1 MLRPS
6 PSDKQIPTRVKTAW
20 GVGAIADGCK
30 NAGFDVFLG
39 LYYVTVLGLP
49 GTMSGLALLVA
60 LLFDAVTDPLVGS
73 LSDNFRS
80 RWGRRHPF
88 MLSAAVPMALCFFLL
103 FSPPGGLCE
112 GQLFAWLLFFSVG
125 TRLSLT
131 LYKVPADA
139 LGPEMTDHYDERTTL
154 TAFRWAMGLGG
165 GIVLQVA
172 GWLFFFEDRTT
183 VAEGRLDLDNF
194 PAFGVFVAVAV
205 ATSILIGTFGTRSVI
220 PALRA
225 PEATARFSAHRFLE
239 GLRAAF
245 ASHSLRILLGAAV
258 ISQTA
263 VGVTEVLSVYMST
276 WFWAFDSDQMAI
288 LAGTTV
294 VPVVIGVLVA
304 RRLTLLIGDK
314 RKTFIR
320 LILALIVW
328 APLAVLA
335 RLFDLAPENGTTG
348 ILVFVIGHTAVIML
362 LAVQIAILS
371 SSMIMDVTD
380 EVALVS
386 GERHEGVVMSS
397 VSFAGKCTSGLGNFV
412 GLAALQWIGFPSGDA
427 AAIEAV
433 PKDAILSLG
442 LLAGPG
448 LIVFYIAAVVLVS
461 RLRLTRERYD
471 EIQAELARRG

>member
-1 MLRPS
+1 MVLPP

-49 GTMSGLALLVA
+49 GTMSGLALLIA
-60 LLFDAVTDPLVGS
+60 LLVDALSDPLVGS
-73 LSDNFRS
+73 ISDDFRS

-88 MLSAAVPMALCFFLL
+88 MICAALPMALCFFLL
-103 FSPPGGLCE
+103 FSPPAGLGE
-112 GQLFAWLLFFSVG
+112 EALFAWLLAFSIG

-165 GIVLQVA
+165 GIALQVI
-172 GWLFFFEDRTT
+172 GWLFFFEDRTA

-194 PAFGVFVAVAV
+194 PAFGTFVAVVV
-205 ATSILIGTFGTRSVI
+205 ATSIGIGTFGTRSVI
-220 PALRA
+220 PRLRP
-225 PEATARFSAHRFLE
+225 PETTARFSARRFLD

-245 ASHSLRILLGAAV
+245 QSHSLRILLGAAV

-276 WFWAFDSDQMAI
+276 WFWGFDSDQMAI
-288 LAGTTV
+288 LAGVTV

-314 RKTFIR
+314 RMTFIR
-320 LILALIVW
+320 LILVLIVW

-335 RLFDLAPENGTTG
+335 RVFGLAPENGTTA

-371 SSMIMDVTD
+371 SSMLMDVAD

-386 GERHEGVVMSS
+386 GERHEGVVMSAL
-397 VSFAGKCTSGLGNFV
+397 SFAGKCTSGLGNFV
-412 GLAALQWIGFPSGDA
+412 GLSALQWIGFPSGDA

-433 PKDAILSLG
+433 PEETILSLG

-448 LIVFYIAAVVLVS
+448 LIVFYVATAVLVT

-471 EIQAELARRG
+471 EIREELARRR